1 MLPKC
6 FTQNCLSSGTENLQ
20 TDLRYTKLRWLLTVI
35 GLLFYFTDI
44 WTDLGLSL
52 KYLLDEDYIWSALTL
67 SFVLAG
73 LLVTQIFS
81 HAWYEDDLD
90 EALIDPRRESV
101 AWGASRRTLVVIHLC
116 GFGIFSRYYHLLR
129 SSFGVVWLEKDSL
142 NKSEKREVHF
152 GLFCHATDLSM
163 LKLFEAFMESVPQ
176 LLLQIYIIQHH
187 SQASVLQ
194 YISMIF
200 SFFNIAWA
208 LVDYRRCL
216 RRSLPDVQEMPSGL
230 PTAIYLL
237 YKLFTIGSHVLSYS
251 LLLILSPYCVIALTA
266 ILWFLGT
273 LWSHVLRTNFCTTRR
288 HETVYRIV
296 VGFILTQT
304 FFNVKGKDTK
314 RDMVVYYVVYSLV
327 NLVSPLLLGC
337 FKPEMKTEMFFP
349 VISGL
354 IVGGTVL
361 GIVCLL
367 FYYRH
372 LHPRGKTRN
381 GDEVD
386 AIGNNVKTIN
396 RMSRFLLS

>member
-6 FTQNCLSSGTENLQ
+6 FAQNCLSSGTGKLQ
-20 TDLRYTKLRWLLTVI
+20 TDLGYTKLRWLLTVV
-35 GLLFYFTDI
+35 GLLLYFTDI

-67 SFVLAG
+67 AFVVAG

-90 EALIDPRRESV
+90 DALVDHRREAV

-116 GFGIFSRYYHLLR
+116 GVGIFSRYYDLLK
-129 SSFGVVWLEKDSL
+129 SSFGVVWLEKESL
-142 NKSEKREVHF
+142 DKAERREVHY

-163 LKLFEAFMESVPQ
+163 LKLFEAFLESVPQ
-176 LLLQIYIIQHH
+176 LLLQIYIIQDHG
-187 SQASVLQ
+187 QASVLQ
-194 YISMIF
+194 YVSIIF
-200 SFFNIAWA
+200 SFFNIAWS

-216 RRSLPDVQEMPSGL
+216 RRSLPHVQEMPSGL
-230 PTAIYLL
+230 PTAIYIL

-273 LWSHVLRTNFCTTRR
+273 LWSHVLGTNFCTTRR
-288 HETVYRIV
+288 HEIVYRIV
-296 VGFILTQT
+296 VGFILTHT

-314 RDMVVYYVVYSLV
+314 RDMAVYYIVYSFV
-327 NLVSPLLLGC
+327 NMASPLLLGS
-337 FKPEMKTEMFFP
+337 FKPEVQTEMFFQ

-354 IVGGTVL
+354 IIGGTAL
-361 GIVCLL
+361 GIVFLL
-367 FYYRH
+367 SYYRY
-372 LHPRGKTRN
+372 LHPREKIRD

-386 AIGNNVKTIN
+386 AIGNDIKTIN
-396 RMSRFLLS
+396 RMSRFLVP